1 MTKITLVLIFL
12 LSCLSTQAQLEKVIV
27 EKYYITDQ
35 NDATDITGGTIAPGT
50 TTYRIYVDMLPN
62 TRLKSVYGE
71 TDHPLVFESTLPF
84 YNHAT
89 DGQTYG
95 KEFLKN
101 RYGEGLVALDSWM
114 TLGQTTKTQVGKTY
128 FGIPK
133 ATDQDGSFIG
143 GTNNDG
149 GSAGIATGLLVNTA
163 SQMGL
168 PLTTADGMDTMAN
181 IPSSWLTLGL
191 VDIATGQDTTIF
203 GSVQQGT
210 SFHSEQFLLQNSG
223 VTGVDPSLNQVL
235 IAQLTTAG
243 ELSFELNL
251 ELEVFL
257 NGSWQSMKYLA
268 RDTLLQGQE
277 NFNAFLTYPFQCGC
291 TDPNYLEYNAAFA
304 CLEDGSCI
312 TPVVMGCMD
321 TNACNYDSNV
331 NVNVPGLC
339 CYPGNCG
346 GRDIAVVCP
355 QLWED
360 NFEVSM
366 YPNPTENN
374 VTIKANGDFL
384 NKEITW
390 KLNNAYGVSV
400 HSGQFIA
407 TDASNLEIE
416 IDLTDQLAGVYFL
429 EFKAGDLKKS
439 KILIKT
445 K

>member
-1 MTKITLVLIFL
+1 MTKISLVLVFF
-12 LSCLSTQAQLEKVIV
+12 LSCFASHAQLEKVIV
-27 EKYYITDQ
+27 EKYYITDL
-35 NDATDITGGTIAPGT
+35 NDASDLSGGTMAPGT
-50 TTYRIYVDMLPN
+50 TTYRVYVDMLPN
-62 TRLKSVYGE
+62 TRLKSVYGA
-71 TDHPLVFESTLPF
+71 TDHPLIFQSTLPF

-89 DGQTYG
+89 DGQSYA

-101 RYGEGLVALDSWM
+101 RYSEGLVALDTWM
-114 TLGQTTKTQVGKTY
+114 TLGQTTKTQAGKTY
-128 FGIPK
+128 FGVPK
-133 ATDQDGSFIG
+133 VSDTDGSFIG

-149 GSAGIATGLLVNTA
+149 GSAAIASGLMINTD

-168 PLTTADGMDTMAN
+168 PLTTADGMDTMAAV
-181 IPSSWLTLGL
+181 PSAWLTLGL
-191 VDIATGQDTTIF
+191 VDIASGQDTTIF

-210 SFHSEQFLLQNSG
+210 SLISEEFLLQNSG
-223 VTGVDPSLNQVL
+223 VSGVDPLENQVL

-251 ELEVFL
+251 ELEVYQ
-257 NGSWQSMKYLA
+257 NGAWQTKKYVA
-268 RDTLLQGQE
+268 RDTVLQNDE
-277 NFNAFLTYPFQCGC
+277 SFNAFLSYPFLCGC
-291 TDPNYLEYNAAFA
+291 TDPSYLEYSPAFA

-321 TNACNYDSNV
+321 TNACNYDANV
-331 NVNVPGLC
+331 NVNVSGLC

-374 VTIKANGDFL
+374 MTITANGDFL
-384 NKEITW
+384 NKEISWT
-390 KLNNAYGVSV
+390 LNNTFGVSIQ
-400 HSGQFIA
+400 SAQF
-407 TDASNLEIE
+407 TPTSASNLEID
-416 IDLTDQLAGVYFL
+416 IDLSGSQAGVYFL
-429 EFKAGDLKKS
+429 EFTVGDLKKS
-439 KILIKT
+439 EILIKT

>member
-355 QLWED
+355 KLWED

>member
-1 MTKITLVLIFL
+1 MTKITLVFIFL

-390 KLNNAYGVSV
+390 TLNNAYGVSV

-416 IDLTDQLAGVYFL
+416 IDLADQLPGVYFL

>member
-1 MTKITLVLIFL
+1 M
-12 LSCLSTQAQLEKVIV
+12 SCLTTHAQLEKVIV

-101 RYGEGLVALDSWM
+101 RYGEGLVALDTWI

-133 ATDQDGSFIG
+133 VADQNGSFIG

-163 SQMGL
+163 ASMGF

-210 SFHSEQFLLQNSG
+210 SLYSEQFLLQNSG
-223 VTGVDPSLNQVL
+223 VTGVDPSVNQVL
-235 IAQLTTAG
+235 VAQLTTAG

-257 NGSWQSMKYLA
+257 NGTWQTKKYLA

-321 TNACNYDSNV
+321 TNACNFDGNV
-331 NVNVPGLC
+331 NVNVQGLC

-390 KLNNAYGVSV
+390 TLNNAYGVSV
-400 HSGQFIA
+400 HSAQFIA

-416 IDLTDQLAGVYFL
+416 IDLVDQLAGVYFL
-429 EFKAGDLKKS
+429 EFTVGDLKKS